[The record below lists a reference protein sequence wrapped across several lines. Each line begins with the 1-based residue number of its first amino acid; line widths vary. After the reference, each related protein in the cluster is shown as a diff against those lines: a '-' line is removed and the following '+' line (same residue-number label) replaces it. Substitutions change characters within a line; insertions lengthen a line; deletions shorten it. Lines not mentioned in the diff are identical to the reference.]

1 MCTPPPPGGRGPA
14 VVVGAGGD
22 SGARPL
28 FIPQCR
34 DRLTLGPDGPR
45 ACLTMKPG
53 GGRHPRRH
61 VPVPDA
67 LPRPHRPAGPAV
79 RRYPHDARR
88 HHPPVQVH
96 RSPGR
101 TCPRSTGPDSD
112 VWTWHRRMAEQGI
125 WTTMRAT
132 PTPCSGGRRPDRW
145 VGLGRLHDRP
155 RTSARH
161 EHHPAHRGLDRTT
174 GIRVKDPADHGIG
187 RPWGGLSTKT
197 HQLIDGAGLPWS

>member
-1 MCTPPPPGGRGPA
+1 M
-14 VVVGAGGD
+14 GAGAD

-34 DRLTLGPDGPR
+34 DWPTLGTDGPR
-45 ACLTMKPG
+45 ARLTMKPG
-53 GGRHPRRH
+53 GQPAPSTTRPGSRCSPTPSQAGR
-61 VPVPDA
+61 
-67 LPRPHRPAGPAV
+67 PAV
-79 RRYPHDARR
+79 RRCPHDARR

-101 TCPRSTGPDSD
+101 TCPRSTGPGSD
-112 VWTWHRRMAEQGI
+112 VWTWHRRMAEEGT
-125 WTTMRAT
+125 WNTVLTTL
-132 PTPCSGGRRPDRW
+132 TPCSGGPRPDRW
-145 VGLGRLHDRP
+145 VGLGALHDRR

-174 GIRVKDPADHGIG
+174 GIHMKNPADHGIG

-197 HQLIDGAGLPWS
+197 HQLIDGAGLPRS